1 MRIKFVFGVMKQ
13 DLKNKH
19 VYLSCIFPCKGYL
32 LHIVIIKV
40 VIPHHLK
47 SCIYKKCVFYCYS
60 LALSNSE
67 MFHNYF
73 CELRQV

>member
-1 MRIKFVFGVMKQ
+1 MFIYLVF
-13 DLKNKH
+13 
-19 VYLSCIFPCKGYL
+19 FPCKGYL

-40 VIPHHLK
+40 VIPHHIK
-47 SCIYKKCVFYCYS
+47 SCIYNKKCVFYCYS

-73 CELRQV
+73 CELRQVQHPPLLLSWLVS